1 MKITTSYISTDTD
14 EIVTCSVNGFVAL
27 FATKSGDTWN
37 ISHGDYSPLDEY
49 KTTAHTLEGVRTY
62 LKNLARHLDIEN
74 NKNNL
79 STQNHKDF
87 AEFWKKYN
95 TDYEMSE
102 REIQSI
108 IDNLKPVDPQV
119 YGLPKINELAG
130 VDIEEW

>member
-27 FATKSGDTWN
+27 FATKSGDTWS
-37 ISHGDYSPLDEY
+37 ISHGDYTPVDEY

-74 NKNNL
+74 NKVNAR
-79 STQNHKDF
+79 TQTHREF